1 MPPVFADAPLARR
14 LETTEG
20 HGNAAF
26 IDAQARHEPYSGAIR
41 SDVAGTMLMFAGV
54 GSPIT
59 QSFCLG
65 IQQRPTDRDFDGIER
80 FFTSRGS
87 PVFHEVCPH
96 AGVETLAALA
106 TRGYKPIELSNV
118 MSREIAGEAGEASE
132 ASDAGA
138 AGATGAAGAAGA
150 TGATGALRVRVVDT
164 SEADWYGGL
173 AARGWS
179 ETPDVQQFIQ
189 GFARSSVEVATCFIA
204 ELDGNAIATAALFM
218 HGGVALLAGASTV
231 PEGRRNGAQ
240 LALLDTRLRHA
251 ASHGCDLAMMV
262 AAPGSA
268 SQRNAERNGFRVAYT
283 RTKWQL

>member
-1 MPPVFADAPLARR
+1 MSSVFADAPLARR

-26 IDAQARHEPYSGAIR
+26 VDAQARREPYSGATRTEI
-41 SDVAGTMLMFAGV
+41 AGTQVMFAGV

-59 QSFCLG
+59 QTFGLG
-65 IQQRPTDRDFDGIER
+65 IHQRPADRDFDTIER

-87 PVFHEVCPH
+87 AVFHEVSPL
-96 AGVETLAALA
+96 AGVELLA
-106 TRGYKPIELSNV
+106 TLVRRGYQPLELSNV
-118 MSREIAGEAGEASE
+118 MFQPIDNSTRLTINPK
-132 ASDAGA
+132 
-138 AGATGAAGAAGA
+138 
-150 TGATGALRVRVVDT
+150 LKVRTVDL
-164 SEADWYGGL
+164 SEADWYGGI

-179 ETPDVQQFIQ
+179 EMPEVLPFIT
-189 GFARSSVEVATCFIA
+189 GFARASVECATCFVA
-204 ELDGNAIATAALFM
+204 ELDGQAIATAALFM

-240 LALLDTRLRHA
+240 LALLDTRLRTA
-251 ASHGCDLAMMV
+251 AAQGCDLAMMV